1 VVSDVINN
9 GELAAAM
16 QSEGLGNMLQ
26 VSATI
31 ISFVPIINNNPTN
44 NNGTVITPEN
54 PVPIVDP
61 TNPTNPTDP
70 TNSEQ
75 PYIGED
81 AE

>member
-1 VVSDVINN
+1 
-9 GELAAAM
+9 
-16 QSEGLGNMLQ
+16 MLQ

-31 ISFVPIINNNPTN
+31 INFVPINDNPTN

-61 TNPTNPTDP
+61 TNPIDPTNPTNP
-70 TNSEQ
+70 TNPDQ